1 MDRWWTDQRI
11 RPDLLDHATPT
22 ITSNCERSNFP
33 LLPYIDPDRS
43 QPSCYV
49 GLANDPY
56 LALLIAIAIVSN
68 LWDFVVQVPRNR

>member
-1 MDRWWTDQRI
+1 
-11 RPDLLDHATPT
+11 
-22 ITSNCERSNFP
+22 
-33 LLPYIDPDRS
+33 
-43 QPSCYV
+43 V

>member
-1 MDRWWTDQRI
+1 MRALEAFHRAEVGGPIVDRR
-11 RPDLLDHATPT
+11 
-22 ITSNCERSNFP
+22 
-33 LLPYIDPDRS
+33 PYIDPDRS
-43 QPSCYV
+43 RPSCDV